1 MRVSWL
7 YPAQVSNPAVLLPFA
22 RTAQSLG
29 VHRLWT
35 GQSLRA
41 ETHQIFSYLCG
52 AGIRMPMG
60 SAVTLFPLRH
70 PIDAAAQARGVAML
84 SGHSYVAGYG
94 PGSAG
99 FQAAAL
105 GEKLAKPASAT
116 VEFLTLARRFTAGE
130 AVTHR
135 GDLHRVDFQLEPL
148 PHPPVHW
155 AAGVLRPGMAR
166 RVAGCADLAITWMT
180 PPAYVRD
187 HIIPALTEGA
197 TAAARPI
204 PEVATVVHVYPDR
217 YGKDVYEV
225 AQKAAGVHL
234 SMPHYT
240 DMLRRAGVAAHADD
254 PRAGARALVDSG
266 TFVHGSPRQIAD
278 LLEEYRRCGVAEVVL
293 NPMSSIAA
301 HGLGTAIRDL
311 SDITTSLAAN

>member
-1 MRVSWL
+1 MRLSWL
-7 YPAQVSNPAVLLPFA
+7 YPAQVSNPAMLLPFA
-22 RTAQSLG
+22 KTAQSLG

-70 PIDAAAQARGVAML
+70 PLDAAAQARGVAML

-99 FQAAAL
+99 FQVAAL
-105 GEKLAKPASAT
+105 GEKLGKPASAT
-116 VEFLTLARRFTAGE
+116 SEFLTLARRFTDGE
-130 AVTHR
+130 TVTHH
-135 GDLHRVDFQLEPL
+135 GDLYHVDFQLEPL
-148 PHPPVHW
+148 PHPPVYW

-166 RVAGCADLAITWMT
+166 RVATCADLAITWMT
-180 PPAYVRD
+180 PPTYVRD

-197 TAAARPI
+197 TAAARPV

-217 YGKDVYEV
+217 HGKNVYEV

-240 DMLRRAGVAAHADD
+240 DMLRRAGVTAHADD
-254 PRAGARALVDSG
+254 PAAGAKALVDSG
-266 TFVHGSPRQIAD
+266 TFVHGSSQQIAE
-278 LLEEYRRCGVAEVVL
+278 LLGAYRQCGVAEVIL
-293 NPMSSIAA
+293 NPMSSITS

-311 SDITTSLAAN
+311 SDITASFATS